1 MRFLITLAMSLCMAI
16 ATIAAGAARAE
27 VVATGIRYAENA
39 IQTSNQ
45 RLFVSSDGA
54 FYELMAGAAGWTKA
68 AVPVQFKDGMARHC
82 YFLGITETMGRVYTL
97 CTEDSLN
104 PFAKKRLF
112 GLDIHQSSPHLVE
125 AGELHGMA
133 LPNGLAADALGNLY
147 AADSGLPL
155 LPGTIQKITLAGPYT
170 IATQTTFHRYL
181 TNKPNGLRHANGKL
195 YVTVNPFSYVGLSQ
209 LLRYDIRANSLDN
222 CTTIYTS
229 FAFLDDFALVNGGAV
244 VAEFLG
250 GRIVHVNEQG
260 TELHR
265 AAFAQP
271 TSATLLTASQFG
283 AGSLLVT
290 ERSNGNVHRYANAWG
305 LQPR

>member
-1 MRFLITLAMSLCMAI
+1 MRFLIPLALALCMS
-16 ATIAAGAARAE
+16 IAAHAE
-27 VVATGIRYAENA
+27 VVATGVRYAENS

-45 RLFVSSDGA
+45 RLFVSSDRA
-54 FYELMAGAAGWTKA
+54 FYELTAGAAGWNKT
-68 AVPVQFKDGMARHC
+68 AVPVQFKDGNARHC

-97 CTEDSLN
+97 CTEDAIN

-112 GLDIHQSSPHLVE
+112 GLDIQQAAPQLIE
-125 AGELHGMA
+125 AGELQGMA
-133 LPNGLAADALGNLY
+133 LPNGLAADNAGNLY

-195 YVTVNPFSYVGLSQ
+195 YVTVNPFSYLGISQ
-209 LLRYDIRANSLDN
+209 LLRYDIGASGLSN

-229 FAFLDDFALVNGGAV
+229 LAFLDDFTLVQGGAV
-244 VAEFLG
+244 LAEFLG

-260 TELHR
+260 SELHR
-265 AAFAQP
+265 ATFSQP
-271 TSATLLTASQFG
+271 TSARLLTAPQFG
-283 AGSLLVT
+283 PGSLLVT
-290 ERSNGNVHRYANAWG
+290 ERANGNVHRFSTMWG